1 MAGQAR
7 ERASAADERA
17 ASLEKDAAQLRL
29 DLEKERAKTD
39 PRVLTE
45 SQYNILQELRGIVT
59 RVNISWEP
67 NTECASFAAQIMRA
81 LGAAGIEMRVYPAPA
96 GMVWTGVIV
105 TAPDIPGLAYT
116 DQPLIKTLHK
126 AELWGGGGSSLLI
139 PDAPADTPMILV
151 GEKYVMFGDKLPFS
165 PPTSKP
171 VQ

>member
-1 MAGQAR
+1 
-7 ERASAADERA
+7 
-17 ASLEKDAAQLRL
+17 
-29 DLEKERAKTD
+29 
-39 PRVLTE
+39 
-45 SQYNILQELRGIVT
+45 
-59 RVNISWEP
+59 
-67 NTECASFAAQIMRA
+67 MRA